1 MTTVAPSPTHKADIS
16 SLLSGHH
23 DVRTNLERTLLITQS
38 VEHKN
43 AIIAESGAL
52 ATWNPTHSTGRIPK
66 ETYMVQHPETADT
79 IDWTAAACIAMT
91 PELFDAL
98 LSDAL
103 NVLKSK
109 DRIYELDRCI
119 GADADYAM
127 PTKLITDNALSTL
140 FADNMFRALPDNIS
154 DSIFADSGFTII
166 CVPHDYIDN
175 DAYGKSQ
182 VVAMDFDRR
191 IGLIYGSSYNGCI
204 KKMMFT
210 VMNYLLPEHGILP
223 LHCSANEAE
232 DGSTALFLG
241 LSGTGK
247 TTISNVPDR
256 KLIGDDEMGWSNEGI
271 ANFENGCYAKLINL
285 DPAKEPQIFEAV
297 FKKRAF
303 DQHGSIMENAVVYP
317 DGSYDLSDNRI
328 SENSRASYPLTFL
341 SNVKEGQVGTHP
353 QTIIFLTADAAGILP
368 PIAKLNPAQ
377 AMLWFMMGYTSK
389 LAGTEQ
395 GITEPK
401 AAFSRFFGA
410 PFMPCHPAKY
420 ADLLKA
426 KMETYGTQVY
436 LVNTGWS
443 GGAYGTGERMDISI
457 TRAVTAAALDGSI
470 AETEYTHDGRFHLD
484 VPMQCP
490 GVDSNILQTRNTWSD
505 SAAYDEAADTLAKQF
520 AEHFRKEYGE
530 ADLDAAI
537 AAECPGL

>member
-1 MTTVAPSPTHKADIS
+1 MSTTLQSQAHTTSMQ
-16 SLLSGHH
+16 SLLSSHH
-23 DVRTNLERTLLITQS
+23 DVRSNLDRASLITQS
-38 VEHKN
+38 VEHRN

-52 ATWNPTHSTGRIPK
+52 ATWNPAHSTGRIPN
-66 ETYMVQHPETADT
+66 ETYMVRHEETADT

-91 PELFDAL
+91 PALFDSL
-98 LSDAL
+98 LGDAL
-103 NVLKSK
+103 AVLRNKE
-109 DRIYELDRCI
+109 RIYELDRCI

-154 DSIFADSGFTII
+154 DSIFADAGFTII

-175 DAYGKSQ
+175 KEYGKKQ

-191 IGLIYGSSYNGCI
+191 IGLIYGSSYCGCI

-223 LHCSANEAE
+223 LHCSANEAN

-285 DPAKEPQIFEAV
+285 DPSKEPQIFDAV
-297 FKKRAF
+297 FKKRPF
-303 DQHGSIMENAVVYP
+303 DQHGSIIENAMVYP
-317 DGSYDLSDNRI
+317 NGVCDLNDGRI
-328 SENSRASYPLTFL
+328 AENSRASYPLTFL

-353 QTIIFLTADAAGILP
+353 KTIIFLTADAAGILP
-368 PIAKLNPAQ
+368 PIAKLSPSQ

-395 GITEPK
+395 GITAPK

-410 PFMPCHPAKY
+410 PFMPCPPAKY
-420 ADLLKA
+420 AALLKE
-426 KMETYGTQVY
+426 KMESHGTQVY

-470 AETEYTHDGRFHLD
+470 VDVEYTHDARFHLD
-484 VPMQCP
+484 IPTSCP
-490 GVDSNILQTRNTWSD
+490 SVDDSILQTRNTWTD
-505 SAAYDEAADTLAKQF
+505 AASYDEAADTLAKQF
-520 AEHFRKEYGE
+520 AAHFQKEYGQ
-530 ADLDAAI
+530 ADLDPAI
-537 AAECPGL
+537 AKECPGL